1 MHCPRGEDGA
11 TGEELRRETSK
22 CLFMPNWAADEPAAV
37 SDNSLSGRE
46 EETDAK
52 EGKDKEQP
60 EDASEERITRTGGV
74 RNQRSSSGT
83 SGKVESCNYTT
94 RLCSHVAPLLKR
106 RAHSEGR
113 IESK

>member
-1 MHCPRGEDGA
+1 
-11 TGEELRRETSK
+11 
-22 CLFMPNWAADEPAAV
+22 MPNWAADEPAAV

-52 EGKDKEQP
+52 EEKDGEVPQGRNEEQP
-60 EDASEERITRTGGV
+60 EDASEERITRTGGA
-74 RNQRSSSGT
+74 RNQRSGGGT

-94 RLCSHVAPLLKR
+94 RLCSRVAALLKS

-113 IESK
+113 IE